1 MDSEKGRQI
10 YAEFGAKPIINAVGH
25 MTVLGGS
32 RLSPTIQEA
41 MVTANRY
48 FVDMEELLKK
58 TGEAI
63 AEMLGAEAAFVTP
76 GCAAAISLSAAACM
90 TGSDAAKIDQLPD
103 TTGMRDEILI
113 QKRQRYH
120 YDRCLTVF
128 GAKLVEVGDESGTT
142 SAQLE
147 NAITDKTAAIHY
159 FAPGGGDG
167 VLPPEECIRIGNAH
181 RIPVIVDAASQIYP
195 LELLHRYTKMGASL
209 VGYGA
214 KYFGACNSTGVLC
227 GRKELVDAA
236 YLHSFIGY
244 ESTPNYPV
252 GRPLKLDRQE
262 IIAVAVALREWVNMD
277 HEARIA
283 EHWRK
288 ADALQ
293 QALAGIPNVTTTRV
307 AEERSLGNGVSVTLD
322 EQKLGKTATQI
333 TDALSEG
340 DPGISVESGGNSI
353 YVAVANLLNEDVE
366 IIAER
371 LCALLTVGTRSPRL

>member
-1 MDSEKGRQI
+1 MDSERGSQV

-41 MVTANRY
+41 MVAANRY
-48 FVDMEELLKK
+48 FVDMEELFKK

-63 AEMLGAEAAFVTP
+63 ADMLGAEAAFVTP

-90 TGSDAAKIDQLPD
+90 TGSDPAKIDQLPD
-103 TTGMRDEILI
+103 TTGMKDEILI
-113 QKRQRYH
+113 QTRQRYH

-128 GAKLVEVGDESGTT
+128 GAKLVEVGTDSGTN
-142 SAQLE
+142 SAQLQD
-147 NAITDKTAAIHY
+147 AITDKTAAIHY
-159 FAPGGGDG
+159 FAPGGADG
-167 VLPPEECIRIGNAH
+167 VLPLEECIRIGKAH
-181 RIPVIVDAASQIYP
+181 GVPVIVDAASQIYP
-195 LELLHRYTKMGASL
+195 LERFYQYIKMGASL

-227 GRKELVDAA
+227 GSKELVDAA

-262 IIAVAVALREWVNMD
+262 VIAVAVALREWVSMD
-277 HEARIA
+277 HDERIA
-283 EHWRK
+283 GHWRK
-288 ADALQ
+288 TDALQ
-293 QALAGIPNVTTTRV
+293 RALADIPNVTTERV
-307 AEERSLGNGVSVTLD
+307 IDERSLGNGLRVTLN
-322 EQKLGKTATQI
+322 ENKLGKTVVQI
-333 TDALSEG
+333 ADALSEG
-340 DPGISVESGGNSI
+340 TPGILANSGGNSI
-353 YVAVANLLNEDVE
+353 HFAVAHLLDEDIE

-371 LCALLTVGTRSPRL
+371 LRALLTA